1 MPDAPPPPPVHSRDD
16 FLAWLDRAGIDHR
29 TRHHEPLHTVE
40 EAEAHRASWPEAERE
55 GAFCKNLFLKDKK
68 GRLFLIVTLEAREL
82 KLNRLSKP
90 VGGARL
96 SFGNADLLWEVLG
109 VRPGSV
115 TPFAL
120 VNDREGKVTVV
131 LDAPMLEHERLHYH
145 PLENTATTAISR
157 EDFMDF
163 LALTGHEPLIVDL
176 VAAASAGEDG

>member
-1 MPDAPPPPPVHSRDD
+1 MTRPLLTTKAE
-16 FLAWLDRAGIDHR
+16 FLAWLSEQGIAHETRDHP
-29 TRHHEPLHTVE
+29 PLHTVE
-40 EAEAHRASWPEAERE
+40 EAEAHRAQWLPHERE

-82 KLNRLSKP
+82 KLNRLAKP
-90 VGGARL
+90 VGSARL
-96 SFGNADLLWEVLG
+96 SFANPDLLFEVLG

-145 PLENTATTAISR
+145 PLENTATTGLSR
-157 EDFMDF
+157 GDF
-163 LALTGHEPLIVDL
+163 LNFLRKTGHEPLILDL
-176 VAAASAGEDG
+176 VEAAGE

>member
-1 MPDAPPPPPVHSRDD
+1 MSGTRLTTKAD
-16 FLAWLDRAGIDHR
+16 FLGWLARQAIA
-29 TRHHEPLHTVE
+29 HETLEHEALHTVE
-40 EAEAHRASWPEAERE
+40 EAEAHRAKWPEAARE

-90 VGGARL
+90 LGSARL
-96 SFGNADLLWEVLG
+96 SFASADLLWEVLG

-120 VNDREGKVTVV
+120 VNDREGKVTAV

-145 PLENTATTAISR
+145 PLENTATTGISR
-157 EDFMDF
+157 ADFMGF
-163 LALTGHEPLIVDL
+163 LWKTGHEPVILDL
-176 VAAASAGEDG
+176 LAAAGGD